1 MRSAMTRLDPTTGT
15 FTSVHVSFIHLCL
28 ETRSYAAAEPI
39 LDNYIHTLP
48 AKIPSAVR
56 EGLEYSVPCADVA
69 SSGEYIHQ
77 NSGHTDRV
85 GLADIQEYY
94 VLGAMAY
101 LGLRQFKKAKHFVEH
116 VLVVPSANTANGLM
130 LEAYKKWVLLS
141 CLVGGKMGNIPR
153 TANATAMKNIKAA
166 CKAYEA
172 LAEAYEELDN
182 MSKLKAQ
189 AQAGTEI
196 WAEDG
201 NAGLVSELINSQ
213 TRAYVSRLSRTYSA
227 MPVSNIASHL
237 GVTRDEM
244 ARYIE
249 GLIKDGQLNARLE
262 EKDKSGGGMVLRF
275 YLDPRQ
281 GPLGKSEK
289 QQQQAL
295 FGQTLRTNR
304 LAEQVKDA
312 DYRMTLTK
320 EYIENQK
327 RLNKRQGNNGDA
339 MDMAWDDSL
348 DADEDIMGDLH

>member
-1 MRSAMTRLDPTTGT
+1 MTRLDPTTGT

-141 CLVGGKMGNIPR
+141 CLVGGKVRFVGEETGKRQLTR
-153 TANATAMKNIKAA
+153 TDGEYTTDGE
-166 CKAYEA
+166 CDSD
-172 LAEAYEELDN
+172 EEY
-182 MSKLKAQ
+182 Q
-189 AQAGTEI
+189 
-196 WAEDG
+196 
-201 NAGLVSELINSQ
+201 
-213 TRAYVSRLSRTYSA
+213 
-227 MPVSNIASHL
+227 
-237 GVTRDEM
+237 
-244 ARYIE
+244 
-249 GLIKDGQLNARLE
+249 
-262 EKDKSGGGMVLRF
+262 GGM
-275 YLDPRQ
+275 Q
-281 GPLGKSEK
+281 GVRGVGRGVRRAGQHVQVEGTGASWHRDLGRGKTMK
-289 QQQQAL
+289 QDL
-295 FGQTLRTNR
+295 KRCS
-304 LAEQVKDA
+304 VKFQKA
-312 DYRMTLTK
+312 LTK
-320 EYIENQK
+320 YAG
-327 RLNKRQGNNGDA
+327 RQRGTG
-339 MDMAWDDSL
+339 
-348 DADEDIMGDLH
+348 